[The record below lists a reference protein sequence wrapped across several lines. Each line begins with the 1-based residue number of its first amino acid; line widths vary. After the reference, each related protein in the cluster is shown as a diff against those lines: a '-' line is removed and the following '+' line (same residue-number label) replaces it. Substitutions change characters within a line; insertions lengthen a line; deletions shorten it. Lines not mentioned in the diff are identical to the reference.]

1 MIKLIENINIENL
14 LKKNNGI
21 IKASDAKLFGIDNK
35 VLQRQV
41 SYGTLERVAFGLYI
55 SSETFPDEY
64 FIAQYRC
71 PKGIYSY
78 ETALYFHDLSDRVPM
93 KLTMTIPSG
102 YNTKLLLEKEYYQ
115 FYYCK
120 KELYE
125 VGIVTVKTIYGNDV
139 TVYDV
144 ERTLC
149 ECIKKVALLDKDMVL
164 TALKRYMSDARR
176 DLSKLLKYAEL
187 FKVKDIMKQYMEVLV

>member
-1 MIKLIENINIENL
+1 MIENKKIAKL
-14 LKKNNGI
+14 LNQNNGI
-21 IKASDAKLFGIDNK
+21 IKASDAKLFGINNK

-41 SYGTLERVAFGLYI
+41 SYGTLKRVAFGLYI

-78 ETALYFHDLSDRVPM
+78 ETALHFHDLSDRIPM

-102 YNTKLLLEKEYYQ
+102 HNTKLLLEKDSYQ

-120 KELYE
+120 KEFHE
-125 VGIVTVKTIYGNDV
+125 IGIVTMKTIYGNDV
-139 TVYDV
+139 AVYDV

-149 ECIKKVALLDKDMVL
+149 ECIKKISVLDSDIVL
-164 TALKRYMSDARR
+164 SALKQYMNEPTR
-176 DLSKLLKYAEL
+176 DISKLLQYAEL
-187 FKVKDIMKQYMEVLV
+187 FNVKDVMYRYTEVLV